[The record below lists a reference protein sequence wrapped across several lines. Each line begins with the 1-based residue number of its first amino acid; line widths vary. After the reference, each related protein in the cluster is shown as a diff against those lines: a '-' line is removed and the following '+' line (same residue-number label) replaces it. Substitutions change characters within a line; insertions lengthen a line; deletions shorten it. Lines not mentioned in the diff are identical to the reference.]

1 MKTITAY
8 QCVNCG
14 HIMYPHHYRCLN
26 CNGREFEEIQP
37 SGNAKLLTYT
47 IVNELPWG
55 IDERGR
61 VLGVVEFE
69 NGVKALGLIEA
80 DNPKIG
86 MKLYPGWEVVRVI
99 GGVETFGLTLS
110 PNK

>member
-8 QCVNCG
+8 KCKNCG
-14 HIMYPHHYRCLN
+14 QVMYPHHYRCLN
-26 CNGREFEEIQP
+26 CNQRDFEEIQP
-37 SGNAKLLTYT
+37 SGDGKLLTYT

-69 NGVKALGLIEA
+69 NGIRALGLIRAEQ
-80 DNPKIG
+80 PKVG
-86 MKLYPGWEVVRVI
+86 MKLSCGWDVVREI
-99 GGVETFGLTLS
+99 GGVRTYGLTF
-110 PNK
+110 KAV

>member
-8 QCVNCG
+8 QCVNCQ
-14 HIMYPHHYRCLN
+14 HIMYPHHYSCLN
-26 CNGREFEEIQP
+26 CNGREFEEIHP

-80 DNPKIG
+80 NKPKIG